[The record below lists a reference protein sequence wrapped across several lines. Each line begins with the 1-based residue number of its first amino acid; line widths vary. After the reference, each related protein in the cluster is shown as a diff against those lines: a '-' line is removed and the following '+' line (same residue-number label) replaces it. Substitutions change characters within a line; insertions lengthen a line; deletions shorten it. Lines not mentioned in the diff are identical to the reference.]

1 MSKGF
6 IFTMDAVLALVPIFI
21 ILASVSGL
29 SYDQGHFLSI
39 PLEKITQDSI
49 EILLLGDRP
58 LLQQYID
65 SNYSNSSRDSVFNAL
80 NGTMTYSYMLMY
92 NSTSTSGWEFVAGRC
107 NEGNQSGNVTSSK
120 NDARDVYAAER
131 ILFRNNSRH
140 DFRMHVWRE

>member
-39 PLEKITQDSI
+39 PMEKIAQDSI

-65 SNYSNSSRDSVFNAL
+65 SNYSNSSQGDVFNAL

-92 NSTSTSGWEFVAGRC
+92 NSTSTSGWEFVVGRC
-107 NEGNQSGNVTSSK
+107 NEGNQSSNVTSSK

>member
-39 PLEKITQDSI
+39 PMEKIAQDSI

-65 SNYSNSSRDSVFNAL
+65 SNYSNSSQGDVFNAL

-107 NEGNQSGNVTSSK
+107 NAGNQSGNVTSSK

>member
-39 PLEKITQDSI
+39 PMEKIAQDSI

-65 SNYSNSSRDSVFNAL
+65 SNYSNSSQGDVFNAL

-92 NSTSTSGWEFVAGRC
+92 NSTSTSGWEFVVGRC